1 MNIDKLLCFL
11 DLVETRNY
19 TETAERLFTT
29 QSNVSKQILSLEKEL
44 DAPLLDRSSR
54 KLHLTPAG
62 EALLPHARHLADDYA
77 HLTEALRPFRR
88 SAAPQLRIC
97 AIPVMA
103 QYGVT
108 ALFARFHRQHP
119 DIQLR
124 IDETE
129 AAVLIP
135 ELEAHRCDVIF
146 TRSFA
151 LNDGQYEKLVLEQDQ
166 FIAVLPP
173 EHPLAGQPSLSIAE
187 MKAETFL
194 QLDQHT
200 QLLEPM
206 LQLCREAGFSP
217 HIGYTGTRMDNILDL
232 VANGMGVSVMMRR
245 AVESTAHGRVALVP
259 IREGHASELAFVRLR
274 SARPAPPC
282 RLLWRFLA
290 EQLTGTD

>member
-1 MNIDKLLCFL
+1 M
-11 DLVETRNY
+11 
-19 TETAERLFTT
+19 
-29 QSNVSKQILSLEKEL
+29 
-44 DAPLLDRSSR
+44 
-54 KLHLTPAG
+54 
-62 EALLPHARHLADDYA
+62 
-77 HLTEALRPFRR
+77 
-88 SAAPQLRIC
+88 
-97 AIPVMA
+97 
-103 QYGVT
+103 
-108 ALFARFHRQHP
+108 
-119 DIQLR
+119 
-124 IDETE
+124 
-129 AAVLIP
+129 
-135 ELEAHRCDVIF
+135 
-146 TRSFA
+146 
-151 LNDGQYEKLVLEQDQ
+151 LEQDQ

-173 EHPLAGQPSLSIAE
+173 EHPLAGQLSLSIAE